1 MARQKIWNS
10 LPSFDMNPKRSF
22 FGLDKTES
30 HCFTLPKSV
39 YDDYIR
45 HFGLREGNLQRKIFF
60 EINNKLYL
68 AVVRWVR
75 QDRTKTY
82 KLKAGEL
89 PERDIV
95 QFQWIKSDLTQ
106 FAIRDNM
113 REAYDLVKRGQTT
126 DLRIRFYHLE
136 KDTFM
141 IRYQEA
147 FKG

>member
-1 MARQKIWNS
+1 MY
-10 LPSFDMNPKRSF
+10 P
-22 FGLDKTES
+22 
-30 HCFTLPKSV
+30 
-39 YDDYIR
+39 
-45 HFGLREGNLQRKIFF
+45 
-60 EINNKLYL
+60 

-113 REAYDLVKRGQTT
+113 REAYDLVKNGQAT
-126 DLRIRFYHLE
+126 DLMVKFYHLE
-136 KDTFM
+136 KNIFM
-141 IRYQEA
+141 I
-147 FKG
+147 KLGTN